1 MAYIDELLGRG
12 ENILYI
18 GRKHIFVLISNI
30 LAELALIALLI
41 AAGVISQSAFRGR
54 PPIGNLPVG
63 QVVLIVC
70 GVISLIVLISAFFDY
85 LRWNN
90 EEYVVTDQRV
100 IQLRGIFNKA
110 VIDSSLDK
118 INDVELRQSWL
129 GRIFDFGDIEILTAS
144 DIGVNMMRKLAHPLD
159 FKRAMLEA
167 KAEHS
172 RGFGYLDPQAVAAY
186 TQPEASP
193 AANVRNDV
201 EQTLRKL
208 ADLRD
213 QGLLSQAE
221 FEAKKREL
229 LSRI

>member
-54 PPIGNLPVG
+54 PPIGNMPVG

-70 GVISLIVLISAFFDY
+70 GVISLIVLVSAFLDY
-85 LRWNN
+85 LRWNS
-90 EEYVVTDQRV
+90 EQYIITDHRV
-100 IQLRGIFNKA
+100 IQLHGIFNKD

-118 INDVELRQSWL
+118 INDIELRQSWL

-167 KAEHS
+167 KAEQS

-186 TQPEASP
+186 TEPEASP
-193 AANVRNDV
+193 TANVHNDI

>member
-1 MAYIDELLGRG
+1 MAYIDELLGRD
-12 ENILYI
+12 EQILYD
-18 GRKHIFVLISNI
+18 GRQHAFVLISNI
-30 LAELALIALLI
+30 LTEMVLIAVLI
-41 AAGVISQSAFRGR
+41 AAGVAARAAF
-54 PPIGNLPVG
+54 PSPIGLGLPVG
-63 QVVLIVC
+63 QVVLIAC
-70 GVISLIVLISAFFDY
+70 GLISLVVLISAFLDY

-90 EEYVVTDQRV
+90 EQYIVTDQRV

-129 GRIFDFGDIEILTAS
+129 GRMFDFGTIEILTAS
-144 DIGVNMMRKLAHPLD
+144 DVGINQMRWIAHPLQ

-167 KAEHS
+167 KHNFN
-172 RGFGYLDPQAVAAY
+172 RGYGYLDPQAVAAY
-186 TQPEASP
+186 TQP
-193 AANVRNDV
+193 AAYPGGQGDL
-201 EQTLRKL
+201 EHTLQQL

-213 QGLLSQAE
+213 QGLLSQDE

>member
-1 MAYIDELLGRG
+1 MAYIDELLGRD
-12 ENILYI
+12 EQILYD
-18 GRKHIFVLISNI
+18 GRQHAFVLISNI
-30 LAELALIALLI
+30 LTEMVLIAVLI
-41 AAGVISQSAFRGR
+41 AAGVAARAAF
-54 PPIGNLPVG
+54 PSPIVLGLPVG
-63 QVVLIVC
+63 QVVLIAC
-70 GVISLIVLISAFFDY
+70 GLISLVVLISAFLDY

-90 EEYVVTDQRV
+90 EQYIVTDQRV

-129 GRIFDFGDIEILTAS
+129 GRMFDFGTIEILTAS
-144 DIGVNMMRKLAHPLD
+144 DVGINQMRWIAHPLQ

-167 KAEHS
+167 KHNFN
-172 RGFGYLDPQAVAAY
+172 RGYGYLDPQAVAAY
-186 TQPEASP
+186 TQP
-193 AANVRNDV
+193 AAYPGGQGDM
-201 EQTLRKL
+201 EHTLQQL

-213 QGLLSQAE
+213 QGLLSQDE

>member
-1 MAYIDELLGRG
+1 MAYIDELLGRD
-12 ENILYI
+12 EQILYD
-18 GRKHIFVLISNI
+18 GRQHAFVLISNI
-30 LAELALIALLI
+30 LTEMVLIAVLI
-41 AAGVISQSAFRGR
+41 AAGVAARAAF
-54 PPIGNLPVG
+54 PSPIVLGLPVG
-63 QVVLIVC
+63 QVVLIAC
-70 GVISLIVLISAFFDY
+70 GLISLVVLISAFLDY

-90 EEYVVTDQRV
+90 EQYIVTDQRV

-129 GRIFDFGDIEILTAS
+129 GRMFDFGTIEILTAS
-144 DIGVNMMRKLAHPLD
+144 DVGINQMRWIAHPLQ

-167 KAEHS
+167 KHNFN
-172 RGFGYLDPQAVAAY
+172 RGYGYLDPQAVAAY
-186 TQPEASP
+186 TQP
-193 AANVRNDV
+193 AAYPGGQGDL
-201 EQTLRKL
+201 EHTLQQL

-213 QGLLSQAE
+213 QGLLSQDE

>member
-1 MAYIDELLGRG
+1 M
-12 ENILYI
+12 
-18 GRKHIFVLISNI
+18 
-30 LAELALIALLI
+30 
-41 AAGVISQSAFRGR
+41 
-54 PPIGNLPVG
+54 
-63 QVVLIVC
+63 
-70 GVISLIVLISAFFDY
+70 DY

-90 EEYVVTDQRV
+90 EQYIVTDQRV
-100 IQLRGIFNKA
+100 IQIRGIFNKD

-129 GRIFDFGDIEILTAS
+129 GRIFDYGTIEILTAS
-144 DIGVNMMRKLAHPLD
+144 DVGINEMRRIGHPLQ

-167 KAEHS
+167 KQNYAH
-172 RGFGYLDPQAVAAY
+172 GFGYLDPQAMAAY
-186 TQPEASP
+186 AQQQPQ
-193 AANVRNDV
+193 RGGGGDLQ
-201 EQTLRKL
+201 QTLQKL

>member
-12 ENILYI
+12 ENILYT
-18 GRKHIFVLISNI
+18 GRQHIFVLISNI
-30 LAELALIALLI
+30 LAELSLIAILI

-63 QVVLIVC
+63 QLVLIAC
-70 GVISLIVLISAFFDY
+70 GVISLIVLISAFLDY

-100 IQLRGIFNKA
+100 IQLRGIFSKQ

-118 INDVELRQSWL
+118 INDIELRQSWL
-129 GRIFDFGDIEILTAS
+129 GRIFNFGDIEILTAS
-144 DIGVNMMRKLAHPLD
+144 EIGVNSMRKIGYPLE

-167 KAEHS
+167 KQEHN
-172 RGFGYLDPQAVAAY
+172 RGYGYLDPQAVAAY
-186 TQPEASP
+186 MQTP
-193 AANVRNDV
+193 ATPRDEV

-221 FEAKKREL
+221 FEAKRREL